1 MLSLSSD
8 SDPLFWLIEWL
19 GKCILRKEKLDNRKL
34 RKATAEVGTG
44 NPGGGL
50 MSMHKAQRFSLI
62 KRKLVHFLLS
72 LWFQTLPPTPIK
84 QCVLRTPGMYE
95 LQECILSLPWT
106 LTGGSVLWPWRP
118 QSPAVSLWTRGNKAH
133 WLPDCITK
141 AMPFALLE
149 RTWAKQ
155 TMT

>member
-1 MLSLSSD
+1 MLSLSSY

-19 GKCILRKEKLDNRKL
+19 GKCILHKEKLDNRKL

-44 NPGGGL
+44 NPGRGL
-50 MSMHKAQRFSLI
+50 RSTNNAQRFCSNKKEI
-62 KRKLVHFLLS
+62 GSFSVVTFVS
-72 LWFQTLPPTPIK
+72 NASPTPIK

-155 TMT
+155 PMT